1 MKNKEAEDSDD
12 EKEESE
18 LQQLEQLLR
27 QHDTQFIKYVCCQVV
42 LHVYGYEIVCL
53 ISLES
58 QSRPS
63 HPAIDTAAYYQL
75 NLGIERFR
83 CRF

>member
-27 QHDTQFIKYVCCQVV
+27 QHDTQFIKYVYCQVV
-42 LHVYGYEIVCL
+42 LCTVMRLSV
-53 ISLES
+53 
-58 QSRPS
+58 
-63 HPAIDTAAYYQL
+63 
-75 NLGIERFR
+75 
-83 CRF
+83 

>member
-1 MKNKEAEDSDD
+1 MKNKEADESDD

-27 QHDTQFIKYVCCQVV
+27 QHDTQFATEPI
-42 LHVYGYEIVCL
+42 
-53 ISLES
+53 
-58 QSRPS
+58 SRPS

-75 NLGIERFR
+75 HLGIERFR
-83 CRF
+83 YRH